1 MLIIAAPAAAF
12 WTALLLILMMTLSV
26 LTVRQRQAHKVPI
39 GHGDMPSVEA
49 AVRAFGNA
57 SEYIPAGIGALA
69 VLAIAGAS
77 PLIVHVIGGLLFV
90 GRVAHAVGMSR
101 TTGLSAG
108 RVAGMTFTWLAY
120 VFAAVALLL
129 YAVA

>member
-1 MLIIAAPAAAF
+1 MPIVAAPAAAF
-12 WTALLLILMMTLSV
+12 WSALLLILMIVLSV

-39 GHGDMPSVEA
+39 GHGDVLSVEA

-57 SEYIPAGIGALA
+57 AEYIPAGVGALA
-69 VLAIAGAS
+69 ILAIAGAS
-77 PLIVHVIGGLLFV
+77 PLIVHVLGGLLLA
-90 GRVAHAVGMSR
+90 GRLAHAIGMSR
-101 TTGLSAG
+101 TTGLSVG
-108 RVAGMTFTWLAY
+108 RVTGMTFTWLAY